1 MQPIRLLPLF
11 VLGIFFFASNVN
23 DAQAQRYQEFK
34 TEDGVEF
41 SYRWSRSSFF
51 DRSSPLEL
59 RLKVQNT
66 NDYPV
71 EVSFQVDFYMGPVV
85 KESSQTTELCI
96 RPKLAKTGRLNGVY
110 YRSSVLSNEEIESD
124 DFEWLIEDLEI
135 KKVEGC
141 S

>member
-1 MQPIRLLPLF
+1 MKPYRLLPLF
-11 VLGIFFFASNVN
+11 FLFFIFTANIDN
-23 DAQAQRYQEFK
+23 ARAQFYDEFK

-41 SYRWSRSSFF
+41 SYRWTRSNFF

-59 RLKVQNT
+59 RLKVKNT

-85 KESSQTTELCI
+85 KESSNTTKLCI

-124 DFEWLIEDLEI
+124 DFEWILEELEI
-135 KKVEGC
+135 KRVEDC
-141 S
+141 P